1 MDTRKL
7 WEVLDMS
14 MTLTFVMVSQVFANV
29 QIHPSI
35 CIRKYGS
42 FYINSLSDKKK
53 QDFKPGRLILLSI
66 LLTIVLYN

>member
-53 QDFKPGRLILLSI
+53 NKILNQD
-66 LLTIVLYN
+66 VWYYCLYY

>member
-1 MDTRKL
+1 
-7 WEVLDMS
+7 MS

-53 QDFKPGRLILLSI
+53 NKILNQD
-66 LLTIVLYN
+66 V